1 MLPLLLASSSTYR
14 CRQLKQLKIDFKQ
27 LSPNIPEHSKAEE
40 NAVEL
45 ATRLAAQKANA
56 VLTLIDTPSLIIGC
70 DQVAVCKDT
79 RLGKPGTVGNAQA
92 QLELCAGETVYFH
105 SAICLLNSQT
115 LESQLS
121 VETTEVKFKPLTAT
135 QIARYIE
142 LEPALDCAGSFKAE
156 GLGITLFESIKADDP
171 NSLIGLPLIKLTEML
186 RNEGVDPLAS
196 HLA

>member
-1 MLPLLLASSSTYR
+1 MLSLLLASSSTYR

-45 ATRLAAQKANA
+45 ATRLATQKANA

-70 DQVAVCKDT
+70 DQVAECNGTK
-79 RLGKPGTVGNAQA
+79 LGKPGTVKNAQA
-92 QLELCAGETVYFH
+92 QLQLCAGETVYFH

-115 LESQLS
+115 LESQVS

-142 LEPALDCAGSFKAE
+142 LEPALDCAGSFKVE

-171 NSLIGLPLIKLTEML
+171 NSLIGLPLIKLTDML
-186 RNEGVDPLAS
+186 RNEGIDPLAS
-196 HLA
+196 